1 MTTLQCPACE
11 LRFTL
16 ASELDQ
22 HIALEHPD
30 LKVEEPGNDATSKAA
45 LRQRAIHRKD
55 SSK

>member
-1 MTTLQCPACE
+1 VDVFQCPECA
-11 LRFTL
+11 LKFRYS
-16 ASELDQ
+16 SELDQ